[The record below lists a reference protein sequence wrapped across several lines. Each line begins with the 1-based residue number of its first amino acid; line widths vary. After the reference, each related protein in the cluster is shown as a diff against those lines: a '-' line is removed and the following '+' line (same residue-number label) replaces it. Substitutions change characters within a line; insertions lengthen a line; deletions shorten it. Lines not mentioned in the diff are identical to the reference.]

1 MVRNPPT
8 REELI
13 DEIARLRRT
22 VARLTG
28 QTTSVSYLSS
38 ESAGAARLTPRP
50 TPPEG
55 LSMLDGLT
63 RLYNRPAFM
72 TIANQR
78 LKAIHRRSVPTTLI
92 TFGLEDADG
101 ISSRLGE
108 ETVDDARRAA
118 GTLLRETFRE
128 SDLIGRLDDDT
139 FAVLAVDAAED
150 ATDHA
155 LARFSEV
162 LDGWNGSTAKA
173 PYRLTVAVR
182 RASFTPDR
190 HARVEDL
197 LADAE
202 D

>member
-8 REELI
+8 REELL

-28 QTTSVSYLSS
+28 QTTQVAYLSS
-38 ESAGAARLTPRP
+38 TPSGAARFTPRP
-50 TPPEG
+50 VPSEG
-55 LSMLDGLT
+55 VSMVDNLT
-63 RLYNRPAFM
+63 RAYNRPAFV

-78 LKAIHRRSVPTTLI
+78 LKAITRREVPTTLL
-92 TFGLEDADG
+92 TFGLEDATG
-101 ISSRLGE
+101 LSARLGE

-150 ATDHA
+150 TADQI
-155 LARFSEV
+155 LGRFGEV
-162 LDGWNGSTAKA
+162 LEGWNSSSAKA
-173 PYRLTVAVR
+173 PYRLTLAVR
-182 RASFTPDR
+182 RASYAPGK
-190 HARVEDL
+190 HLSVEDL
-197 LADAE
+197 LADAK

>member
-8 REELI
+8 RQELL
-13 DEIARLRRT
+13 DEVARLRRT

-38 ESAGAARLTPRP
+38 ESLGAARLTPRA
-50 TPPEG
+50 TPPEA

-63 RLYNRPAFM
+63 RLFNRPAFV

-92 TFGLEDADG
+92 TFGLADSAG
-101 ISSRLGE
+101 ISARLGE
-108 ETVDDARRAA
+108 DTVDAARRAA
-118 GTLLRETFRE
+118 GVLLRETFRE

-155 LARFSEV
+155 LVRFSEV
-162 LDGWNGSTAKA
+162 LDGWNSSTSRG
-173 PYRLTVAVR
+173 PYRLAVEVR
-182 RASFTPDR
+182 RASYTPDR
-190 HARVEDL
+190 HTSVEDL
-197 LADAE
+197 LADTE

>member
-8 REELI
+8 RQELL
-13 DEIARLRRT
+13 DEVARLRRT

-38 ESAGAARLTPRP
+38 ESLGAARLTPRA
-50 TPPEG
+50 TPPEA
-55 LSMLDGLT
+55 LSMVDGLT
-63 RLYNRPAFM
+63 RLFNRPAFV

-78 LKAIHRRSVPTTLI
+78 LKAIHRRAVPTTLI
-92 TFGLEDADG
+92 TFGLEDTAG
-101 ISSRLGE
+101 ISARLGE
-108 ETVDDARRAA
+108 DTVDAARRAA
-118 GTLLRETFRE
+118 GVLLRETFRE

-162 LDGWNGSTAKA
+162 LDGWNGSTSRG
-173 PYRLTVAVR
+173 PYRLAVEVR
-182 RASFTPDR
+182 RASYTPDR
-190 HARVEDL
+190 HTGVEDL
-197 LADAE
+197 LADTE

>member
-8 REELI
+8 RQELL

-22 VARLTG
+22 VARLSG
-28 QTTSVSYLSS
+28 QTPTVSYLSS
-38 ESAGAARLTPRP
+38 EPTGAARLTPR
-50 TPPEG
+50 TSTSEG
-55 LSMLDGLT
+55 LSIVDGLT
-63 RLYNRPAFM
+63 RVYNRPAFF

-92 TFGLEDADG
+92 TFGLEDVEG
-101 ISSRLGE
+101 ISTRLGDD
-108 ETVDDARRAA
+108 TGDDARRAA

-150 ATDHA
+150 ATDFA

-162 LDGWNGSTAKA
+162 LEGWNGSTAKA
-173 PYRLTVAVR
+173 PYRLSVEVR
-182 RASFTPDR
+182 RASYTPDR
-190 HARVEDL
+190 HTSVEDL
-197 LADAE
+197 LTDTE